1 MHINESLKAIVYKLL
16 HLFQPI
22 ISLLYSFVMYVYVC
36 MYVGVTPDQIGVVTP
51 YEGQR
56 GYVVAHMQK
65 NGDYDTITCFPTSM
79 YVCMYVCMVDIEY
92 S

>member
-1 MHINESLKAIVYKLL
+1 
-16 HLFQPI
+16 
-22 ISLLYSFVMYVYVC
+22 

-65 NGDYDTITCFPTSM
+65 NGDYHTITFFPTSM
-79 YVCMYVCMVDIEY
+79 YVCMYVCMVDIGYPSQGLCVESCTKKWKLRRSIPFRSENY
-92 S
+92 RAYIHS

>member
-1 MHINESLKAIVYKLL
+1 
-16 HLFQPI
+16 
-22 ISLLYSFVMYVYVC
+22 MYVCMYVC

-65 NGDYDTITCFPTSM
+65 NGDYDIITCFPTSM
-79 YVCMYVCMVDIEY
+79 YVCMCVCMY
-92 S
+92 G